1 MNARQKNA
9 ALILGYLDIYKLR
22 IMGCILVLVVSGTI
36 IWQAW
41 YLSWPLV
48 QAEVL
53 GAQVNERMT
62 QDSQRGEE
70 YPLYQPEIRF
80 RYLRENGQCQLATG
94 TSSFWS
100 RDRNE
105 AERVL
110 TSFRPG
116 VRVEVRRDPKHPE
129 HVRFDV
135 LPISES
141 IRMFQKH
148 LAFGIGFII
157 VSFFAQYLHR
167 ARRIRRYSTKDQHRR
182 SLVDMPDKLFS
193 IGA

>member
-1 MNARQKNA
+1 MKAGQKSA

-36 IWQAW
+36 IRQAW

-62 QDSQRGEE
+62 QDSRRGEE

-80 RYLRENGQCQLATG
+80 RYLRENGQSQLATG
-94 TSSFWS
+94 TASFWS
-100 RDRNE
+100 RDRKE
-105 AERVL
+105 AEKVL
-110 TSFRPG
+110 ASFRPG
-116 VRVEVRRDPKHPE
+116 ARVKVRRDPKHPG
-129 HVRFDV
+129 HVRFDIT
-135 LPISES
+135 PIFES

-157 VSFFAQYLHR
+157 VSIFAQHLYR
-167 ARRIRRYSTKDQHRR
+167 TRRI
-182 SLVDMPDKLFS
+182 
-193 IGA
+193 